1 MVHNMIENVVPQL
14 TPKSVDDL
22 LDAPRGLTPTEPL
35 LPNLEVTDSLSVPAA
50 ERFDE
55 DADQSRLS
63 VQLPRYLMEEIGW
76 VAEAERCD
84 ISEIVV
90 NALDQFLA
98 DHWIRNRD

>member
-14 TPKSVDDL
+14 TSKSVDDF
-22 LDAPRGLTPTEPL
+22 LDAPRELRPIEPL

-50 ERFDE
+50 ERFD
-55 DADQSRLS
+55 DDSDQSRLS
-63 VQLPRYLMEEIGW
+63 VQIPRYLLEEISW

-84 ISEIVV
+84 VSEIVV

>member
-1 MVHNMIENVVPQL
+1 MFEKVVSPL
-14 TPKSVDDL
+14 TSRSVVGDL
-22 LDAPRGLTPTEPL
+22 MDAPRRLTPTEPL

-50 ERFDE
+50 ERFD
-55 DADQSRLS
+55 DAADQARLDIC
-63 VQLPRYLMEEIGW
+63 VPRYLLEEISW
-76 VAEAERCD
+76 VADAERCD